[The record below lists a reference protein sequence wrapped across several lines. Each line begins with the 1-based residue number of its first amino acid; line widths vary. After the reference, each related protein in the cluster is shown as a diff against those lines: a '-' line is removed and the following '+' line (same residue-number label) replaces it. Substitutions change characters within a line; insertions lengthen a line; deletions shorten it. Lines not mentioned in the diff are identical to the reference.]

1 MNQKARTTMDE
12 ELRKILKYLRLGGL
26 LAHWDE
32 LLAKA
37 RRGRFSHERLLR
49 HVLEAEYR
57 VKMENARLL
66 RRKRAHIPEML
77 EIETF
82 PFARQPKLDRKKI
95 MSLYD
100 RFDYMTKQQNI
111 VWLGPTGCGKSGL
124 ATGFLLQA
132 LDRGYRGYFVTFP
145 ELLAELYASLADRSE
160 EKVLRKYA
168 RYDCLVID
176 EVGYVEIEPAQ
187 VGLFFTLM
195 QKRHKTKTTLITSNL
210 GFSEWGTFLKNNH
223 LTGALLDRLTETSHV
238 INMKHCRSL
247 RTKLDENGETT
258 RNELRR
264 SAPACRRR
272 PRGAVGNRVALPRR
286 GTRSARPAQ
295 MAHRTRPAVGLRP
308 QVHELAAGPRRR
320 RGDRPGDAPGR
331 RRLPRRRW
339 PGSNSTWRPA
349 RWPAANPP
357 RTLLAKNPRLLESPA
372 GCGCLSPTIAC
383 SAAYASISRD
393 AVVLPPRSSSRS
405 FSPASSTRTA
415 GAMRSFCWWPERP
428 SGRSARNCA
437 APGRG
442 PGAGW
447 PPAPART
454 WDTSGSVPRVP
465 GKSSSASP
473 RSTR

>member
-26 LAHWDE
+26 LADWDE

-66 RRKRAHIPEML
+66 RRKRAHIPEIL

-82 PFARQPKLDRKKI
+82 PFARQPKLDRKQI

-100 RFDYMTKQQNI
+100 RFDYMIKQRNI

-132 LDRGYRGYFVTFP
+132 LDRGYRGYFITFP
-145 ELLAELYASLADRSE
+145 ELLTELYASLADRSE
-160 EKVLRKYA
+160 EKALRKYA

-210 GFSEWGTFLKNNH
+210 GFSEWGSFLKNNH

-247 RTKLDENGETT
+247 RAKLDESGE
-258 RNELRR
+258 ND
-264 SAPACRRR
+264 
-272 PRGAVGNRVALPRR
+272 V
-286 GTRSARPAQ
+286 
-295 MAHRTRPAVGLRP
+295 
-308 QVHELAAGPRRR
+308 
-320 RGDRPGDAPGR
+320 
-331 RRLPRRRW
+331 
-339 PGSNSTWRPA
+339 
-349 RWPAANPP
+349 
-357 RTLLAKNPRLLESPA
+357 K
-372 GCGCLSPTIAC
+372 
-383 SAAYASISRD
+383 
-393 AVVLPPRSSSRS
+393 
-405 FSPASSTRTA
+405 
-415 GAMRSFCWWPERP
+415 
-428 SGRSARNCA
+428 
-437 APGRG
+437 
-442 PGAGW
+442 
-447 PPAPART
+447 
-454 WDTSGSVPRVP
+454 
-465 GKSSSASP
+465 
-473 RSTR
+473 